1 MPKNFTRH
9 PSPNPKYAFVGDNYL
24 KYGEQAGYV
33 YYPWTD
39 EYYIDKNAAQKYGEE
54 SGQIA
59 KQENP
64 SLAQQLV
71 PVAAVAGTTAL
82 ATEAGKA
89 LPGLFGAG
97 GTPAKTGIDAIAG
110 LASNTA
116 AETAGGEV
124 ATSALGN
131 SIFGGG
137 SGVAPAASGVA
148 EAGATTTAAP
158 TGLLGS
164 VASNLGSLGGLAGAG
179 VGAGV
184 LGGIALGAKG
194 ASDLLQGKKT
204 EGLAGWGGRATL
216 GIATG
221 GLSELA
227 RFAGLG
233 RQPTTEV
240 EDKKLEDLK
249 AKGLLDPNFVIN
261 KESRTRAEQLR
272 DLEKTGVVDE
282 KKRKWLETGD
292 EQYLTGQ
299 DLQGYAAFLEKDPK
313 DMNNRIKLA
322 EEALRAG
329 AVNEQKGTVDVDW
342 AKLEAWRKNNQQPQ
356 PQAQPSTNKP
366 LAPQQ
371 TQQPV
376 QDKKQGLLGAFR

>member
-9 PSPNPKYAFVGDNYL
+9 SSSNPKYPFVGDNYL
-24 KYGEQAGYV
+24 KYGEQSGYI

-39 EYYIDKNAAQKYGEE
+39 EYYIDKKAAQQYGENT
-54 SGQIA
+54 GQIA
-59 KQENP
+59 KQETP
-64 SLAQQLV
+64 SLAEQLI
-71 PVAAVAGTTAL
+71 PVAAVSGTTAL
-82 ATEAGKA
+82 AQQAGKA

-97 GTPAKTGIDAIAG
+97 GTTAATTGTSATAG
-110 LASNTA
+110 LGGA
-116 AETAGGEV
+116 ATNTAGGAV
-124 ATSALGN
+124 ADSAFGS

-137 SGVAPAASGVA
+137 SGIAPTTTGVV
-148 EAGATTTAAP
+148 EAGTTTAP

-164 VASNLGSLGGLAGAG
+164 IGSNLGSLGGLTGAG

-194 ASDLLQGKKT
+194 AKDLLQGNETKG
-204 EGLAGWGGRATL
+204 GLDWASRATL

-227 RFAGLG
+227 RPFFSK
-233 RQPTTEV
+233 PKTEI
-240 EDKKLEDLK
+240 EDKRLEDLK

-261 KESRTRAEQLR
+261 KESRSRAEQLK
-272 DLEKTGVVDE
+272 DLEKMGAVDE

-342 AKLEAWRKNNQQPQ
+342 KKLEEWRKNNQQPQ
-356 PQAQPSTNKP
+356 ANNQAVP
-366 LAPQQ
+366 A
-371 TQQPV
+371 QQPT
-376 QDKKQGLLGAFR
+376 QDKKQGLLGAIK